1 MPDGSFQQAN
11 NRTAIKKVVDLI
23 DYVIGNVCV
32 VLMQEVVLPRDY
44 LHGFRRLVVLLHIVG
59 SVFGVHR
66 QS

>member
-32 VLMQEVVLPRDY
+32 VLIAART
-44 LHGFRRLVVLLHIVG
+44 
-59 SVFGVHR
+59 
-66 QS
+66 